1 MLLDS
6 EMTTK
11 RGISPEQKKAEGKR
25 LKALWLKLG
34 KPAYKTQEKFCEEF
48 GLNQGFLQQWFSG
61 SSAVPVETLLDI
73 AIDWKFSPTE
83 VRPEILDVFDK
94 FIIALSGEDRT
105 VIEAKLEQT
114 NDTGYSAVVAEVER
128 LAGK

>member
-1 MLLDS
+1 MLLDIN
-6 EMTTK
+6 MTTK
-11 RGISPEQKKAEGKR
+11 RGIPPEQKKAEGQR
-25 LKALWLKLG
+25 LKALWLTLG

-61 SSAVPVETLLDI
+61 SSAVPIETLLDI

-94 FIIALSGEDRT
+94 FILALSGQDRT
-105 VIEAKLEQT
+105 VIEARLHQIG
-114 NDTGYSAVVAEVER
+114 DTDYSSVVTEVER
-128 LAGK
+128 LTGK